1 MVVTSEVYLAKK
13 FISPEEWL
21 LFLQMISHYNGIF
34 RKWKMIVV
42 NENHQI
48 RYLIETK

>member
-21 LFLQMISHYNGIF
+21 LFWQMISPPCFCTEELFLSFSGAGALPPLPL
-34 RKWKMIVV
+34 V
-42 NENHQI
+42 
-48 RYLIETK
+48 